1 MTLAV
6 RSPEEVVIALEPAG
20 LARRFWAFLID
31 LLLIGGGCSLVA
43 LVCRFLPDA
52 LGNLI
57 LPTVTFVLFWG
68 YHVWWELRREGQ
80 TIGKRALGL
89 RVVDTRGLPVSLQQS
104 MVRNVVRVVDLTPA
118 AGIGMMCALLDPH
131 QRRLGDLLAETVV
144 VSEQVPS
151 APATQA
157 LLARRQNSLDTPRL
171 RRVIAN
177 RITLD
182 EREFLLTLLLR
193 APRLDD
199 QVRYTLFEQ
208 VGDWYRE
215 RLAIDDERLS
225 GENLVRNLVPL
236 CFPQR

>member
-1 MTLAV
+1 MTLTV

-31 LLLIGGGCSLVA
+31 LLLISGGSAVVG

-57 LPTVTFVLFWG
+57 LPTTTFVLFWG
-68 YHVWWELRREGQ
+68 YHVWWEMRHEGQ

-104 MVRNVVRVVDLTPA
+104 MVRNVVRVIDLMPA

-131 QRRLGDLLAETVV
+131 HRRLGDLLAETLV
-144 VSEQVPS
+144 VSEQIPGT
-151 APATQA
+151 PAAQA
-157 LLARRQNSLDTPRL
+157 LLARRHNSLDTPRL

-177 RITLD
+177 RISLT
-182 EREFLLTLLLR
+182 EREFLLALLLR

-199 QVRYTLFEQ
+199 QVRYALFEQ
-208 VGDWYRE
+208 VGDWYRA
-215 RLAIDDERLS
+215 RLEVDDERLS

-236 CFPQR
+236 CFPSR